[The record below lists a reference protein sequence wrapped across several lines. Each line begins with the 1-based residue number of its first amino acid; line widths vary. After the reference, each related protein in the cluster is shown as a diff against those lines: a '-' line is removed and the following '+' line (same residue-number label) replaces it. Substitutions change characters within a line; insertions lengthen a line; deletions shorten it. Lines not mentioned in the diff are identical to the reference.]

1 MKKILALVLVAAVIL
16 GMTACSRKKTDG
28 NDGKRHPDPYDEYDS
43 YDARSQAI
51 YDDALGEFYEA
62 YQTAREETN
71 LSRRYALMAVAE
83 AKLLAS
89 AVMLPLTASGG
100 TYAIS
105 RVAPYTGPYALW
117 GNDADRFHDLL
128 VTTQPIQADH
138 INHMKAKWAE
148 LRGTGTYWSWAKS
161 YLKEKGYT
169 LRRSHSLAYSA
180 DPQTWD
186 VLASSRASD
195 SEAIVNTYDGLYEYD
210 QEGTLQPALA
220 KSHTVRTNEDGT
232 VDYIFHLKSGLK
244 WVDSQGRQVAKVQ
257 ADDFVAGMQHMMDA
271 AGGLEYLV
279 EGLIVNASAYI
290 SGELT
295 DFSQV
300 GVKALDET
308 TLVYTLTEECPYFM
322 TMLGYGVFAP
332 MSRSFYTGKGGRFGP
347 DFDDAAESYTYGKSP
362 DDIAYCGPYLV
373 TNATAENTIVFRANP
388 SYWNADGIQ
397 IQTITWKYNDGRDAL
412 KAYQDTMSGTIDGT
426 GLNASSLEKAKAD
439 GVFNQLAYVT
449 PSNATTFF
457 AFYNLD
463 RRATANFN
471 DGTAAATSKSEG
483 EQIRTRIA
491 LRNVHFRRALSF
503 ATDRGA
509 YHAQTVGED
518 LKYAAVRNCFTPG
531 NFVALPEAVTVEI
544 AGRAVT
550 YPAGTDYG
558 KIMQDQLDGD
568 GVPIRV
574 WNPDGAAGAGS
585 SDGFDGWYDPEAA
598 RQELEKAVTELKGQG
613 IPVSSDSPIQIELP
627 YFSGNDAD
635 ANRANAY
642 KQSVEKALG
651 GAVRVRLVECPD
663 TNSVLYAGY
672 YITIGSEANYDVYD
686 RSGWGPDYGDP
697 QTYLDTLL
705 PGYEGYMTRMLG
717 IF

>member
-1 MKKILALVLVAAVIL
+1 MRKTLALVLAAAMVL
-16 GMTACSRKKTDG
+16 GLAGCRRKKQDESGSHT
-28 NDGKRHPDPYDEYDS
+28 DPYDRYDN

-51 YDDALGEFYEA
+51 YDDALGAFHDA
-62 YQTAREETN
+62 YQTARQETD

-83 AKLLAS
+83 AKLLSS
-89 AVMLPLTASGG
+89 AVMLPLTAGGG

-105 RVAPYTGPYALW
+105 RVAPYTAPYALW

-128 VTTQPIQADH
+128 VTTEPIRADH
-138 INHMKAKWAE
+138 VNHMKAKWAD
-148 LRGTGTYWSWAKS
+148 LRGTGTYGAWAKS
-161 YLKEKGYT
+161 YLKEQGYT
-169 LRRSHSLAYSA
+169 LRQSHSLAYSS

-195 SEAIVNTYDGLYEYD
+195 SQAIVNTYDGLYEYD
-210 QEGTLQPALA
+210 QEGTLRPALA
-220 KSHTVRTNEDGT
+220 KSHTVRTNADGT
-232 VDYIFHLKSGLK
+232 VDYVFQLKSGLK

-290 SGELT
+290 SGEIT

-308 TLVYTLTEECPYFM
+308 TLVYTLTGECPYFM
-322 TMLGYGVFAP
+322 TMLGYSVFAP
-332 MSRSFYTGKGGRFGP
+332 MSRSFYTAKGGRFGP
-347 DFDDAAESYTYGKSP
+347 AFDDAAGAYSYGRSP

-397 IQTITWKYNDGRDAL
+397 LKTITWKYNDGRDAL
-412 KAYQDTMSGTIDGT
+412 KAYQDTLSGTIDGT

-439 GVFNQLAYVT
+439 GTFQRFAYVT
-449 PSNATTFF
+449 NSNATTYF

-463 RRATANFN
+463 RQATGNFN
-471 DGTAAATSKSEG
+471 DGSAATQKSAG

-503 ATDRGA
+503 AADRGA
-509 YHAQTVGED
+509 YNAQSVGED
-518 LKYAAVRNCFTPG
+518 LKYAALRNCFTPG
-531 NFVALPEAVTVEI
+531 NFVSLPEAVTVELS
-544 AGRAVT
+544 GKEVT
-550 YPAGTDYG
+550 YPAGTEYG
-558 KIMQDQLDGD
+558 KILQDQLDAD

-574 WNPDGAAGAGS
+574 WDSNGVES
-585 SDGFDGWYDPEAA
+585 SDGFDGWYNPKAA
-598 RQELEKAVTELKGQG
+598 RRELEQAVSELKQQG
-613 IPVSSDSPIQIELP
+613 IPVSADSPIQIELP

-651 GAVRVRLVECPD
+651 GAVRIRLVECPD

-672 YITIGSEANYDVYD
+672 YITMGSEANYDVYD